1 MKKILALSLLLTL
14 TTLTACGGG
23 GSGSSGTVIEGT
35 LTQKGSVVH
44 SEKTANIVNAKHSDG
59 ERIGDVKI
67 CILNECSITDD
78 NGQWGVN
85 INDFAGGDLTI
96 ILDGHGINASTQ
108 ISLPATAKDVSV
120 DLGRDANKITVEKL
134 IVDGQDYFDEFSV
147 ETPLPVNE
155 R

>member
-1 MKKILALSLLLTL
+1 MKKILALTLLLTL

-59 ERIGDVKI
+59 ERIGDVKV

-85 INDFAGGDLTI
+85 VNDFTGGDLTI
-96 ILDGHGINASTQ
+96 TLDGHGINASTK
-108 ISLPATAKDVSV
+108 ISLPANARDISM
-120 DLGRDANKITVEKL
+120 DLGRNANNITVDAYRYGL
-134 IVDGQDYFDEFSV
+134 VSSDEFSV

>member
-1 MKKILALSLLLTL
+1 MKKILALTLLLTL

-59 ERIGDVKI
+59 ERIGDVKV

-85 INDFAGGDLTI
+85 VNDFTGGDLPIT
-96 ILDGHGINASTQ
+96 LDGHGINASTK
-108 ISLPATAKDVSV
+108 ISLPASAKDVSV
-120 DLGRDANKITVEKL
+120 DLGRNANNITVEKL
-134 IVDGQDYFDEFSV
+134 MIDGEDHTGHDHSHE
-147 ETPLPVNE
+147 
-155 R
+155 